1 MGRSTRRGS
10 LDELRNACNALNS
23 ARDADELATVLAKCL
38 VDALGFE
45 RVVFLIPQTESESL
59 CLTAARHR
67 EGDVSSPL
75 RFHSVCQVMTP
86 ADQAWLDY
94 VGALAS
100 PEVDASLSHT
110 SFLYQICLNQLSS
123 SSLLCFPLRCG
134 QHLWAVLVLPALTVQ
149 RQERQ
154 HILSLL
160 TVLTRYAEFVLE
172 HVHPAPAEPLRN
184 TAQEYDGNE
193 IVGVLAHELRNPLN
207 SIKAAA
213 QFLRAKYNDHASIY
227 KFLNIIIDEVDH
239 LRNLTTT
246 LLEFARPLQLEM
258 ARHDVNALIRHI
270 LYFMGHV
277 FAQHN
282 IELTVA
288 LASNL
293 PPVNMDVKQM
303 EQAIQNGLLNAIEA
317 MPCGGHLHVATQCVD
332 GRKVQIHLIDSGM
345 GIPQGEVDKVFA
357 SFYTTKPNGTGLG
370 LPILHKIVR
379 SHGGGV
385 SLESKP
391 GVGTSLILWLPAAET
406 AHAMKSNEAATFS
419 KEMKVCET
427 LGKAEG
433 VVLQSGAGILPAQ
446 CRQDVGATQS
456 APPHPFG
463 VEATRP

>member
-38 VDALGFE
+38 VNGLGFE
-45 RVVFLIPQTESESL
+45 RVVFLIPQAESEIL

-67 EGDVSSPL
+67 EGDVSPPL
-75 RFHSVCQVMTP
+75 RFHSVCQAMTP

-94 VGALAS
+94 AATTAS
-100 PEVDASLSHT
+100 PEIDASLSHT
-110 SFLYQICLNQLSS
+110 SPLYQICLHQLSS
-123 SSLLCFPLRCG
+123 QALLCFSLRCG
-134 QHLWAVLVLPALTVQ
+134 QHLWAVLILPELTGQ

-154 HILSLL
+154 HVLSLL

-172 HVHPAPAEPLRN
+172 HVHPAPPEPLRS

-239 LRNLTTT
+239 LSNLTTT
-246 LLEFARPLQLEM
+246 LLEFARPLQLER
-258 ARHDVNALIRHI
+258 AHHDANALIRHI
-270 LYFMGHV
+270 LHFMGHV
-277 FAQHN
+277 FTQHN
-282 IELTVA
+282 IEVTTA

-293 PPVNMDVKQM
+293 PYVSMDIKQM
-303 EQAIQNGLLNAIEA
+303 EQALRNGLLNAIEA
-317 MPCGGHLHVATQCVD
+317 MPRGGNLHVATQCVD
-332 GRKVQIHLIDSGM
+332 GRKVQIHLIDSGI
-345 GIPQGEVDKVFA
+345 GIPQDEADKVFA

-370 LPILHKIVR
+370 LPIMHKIVR
-379 SHGGGV
+379 SHGGGI

-391 GVGTSLILWLPAAET
+391 GVGTSLTIWLPAADVT
-406 AHAMKSNEAATFS
+406 STTKSNEAATFS
-419 KEMKVCET
+419 KAMEVCET
-427 LGKAEG
+427 LGKTEG
-433 VVLQSGAGILPAQ
+433 VV
-446 CRQDVGATQS
+446 
-456 APPHPFG
+456 PPVETPRSFG
-463 VEATRP
+463 VEVTRP